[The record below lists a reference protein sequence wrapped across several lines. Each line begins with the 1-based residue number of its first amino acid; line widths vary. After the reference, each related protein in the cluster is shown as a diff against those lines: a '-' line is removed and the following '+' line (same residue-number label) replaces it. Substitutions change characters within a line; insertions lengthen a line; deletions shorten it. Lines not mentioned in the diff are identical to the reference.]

1 MASATSAVVG
11 EGELLPKERW
21 LVDYCQAEVAVGR
34 KVLVYVRQ
42 TGERDIQPRL
52 RNALQEAGLRATVLS
67 SSIDTRKRETWIRRH
82 ADAIDVLVVN
92 PRLVQT
98 GLDLVQFATVVFC
111 EIEYSLYTM
120 WQAMRRVWR
129 LGQSK
134 PVKVVFTAYAS
145 TLEEQAMALMGQK
158 MRAAQLLYGD
168 EVGGAIVPEEDGNFL
183 TQLARTVLQSRELP
197 DLKTLFAAARQE
209 TDSPLGSPTAQ
220 SPRLPVYTEEQ
231 LRAMWLAEREA
242 RAARC
247 RKERVVPRAQMTMD
261 LLSSPPAA

>member
-1 MASATSAVVG
+1 
-11 EGELLPKERW
+11 
-21 LVDYCQAEVAVGR
+21 VAG
-34 KVLVYVRQ
+34 
-42 TGERDIQPRL
+42 DAP
-52 RNALQEAGLRATVLS
+52 GL
-67 SSIDTRKRETWIRRH
+67 
-82 ADAIDVLVVN
+82 
-92 PRLVQT
+92 
-98 GLDLVQFATVVFC
+98 
-111 EIEYSLYTM
+111 
-120 WQAMRRVWR
+120 
-129 LGQSK
+129 QSK

-231 LRAMWLAEREA
+231 CCRHHLQRRFADATNATQTSPQGETELSPWRGRRLSPLRERRE
-242 RAARC
+242 
-247 RKERVVPRAQMTMD
+247 TD
-261 LLSSPPAA
+261 NG